1 MTHDEL
7 RELTG
12 GYALGALGEQERRAF
27 EAHLATCVECAR
39 EVGEFA
45 TVANGLAL
53 AVPQVDPPAALRARV
68 LNAVLSEESARVD
81 PMPFPQPPVR
91 VRPSALPV
99 WLATAAALAAVAL
112 GLYSLNLR
120 ERISRLEEDL
130 RLANARAAG
139 VERELQVARAAVPR
153 TSNAR
158 QIATVLDAPDVRT
171 IDLLGQKNAPAATG
185 RVYWSPTRGLVFTA
199 SNLPAPSVGRQYQL
213 WVIPLG
219 GSPVSAGMLDLE
231 GGGLTM
237 ALVDSTIASR
247 VGTVAVT
254 LEPAGGVPQPTSD
267 PVLAGTW

>member
-12 GYALGALGEQERRAF
+12 GYALGVLSEQERRAF
-27 EAHLATCVECAR
+27 EAHLPTCVECAR

-45 TVANGLAL
+45 TVATGLAL
-53 AVPQVDPPAALRARV
+53 AVPQVDPPSALRARV
-68 LNAVLSEESARVD
+68 LNHVVSAESERVD
-81 PMPFPQPPVR
+81 PIPFPQPAP
-91 VRPSALPV
+91 VRPSALPA
-99 WLATAAALAAVAL
+99 WLAAAAAIAAVAL
-112 GLYSLNLR
+112 GLYSFNLR

-139 VERELQVARAAVPR
+139 VERELQIAR
-153 TSNAR
+153 SGNNNAR

-185 RVYWSPTRGLVFTA
+185 RAYWSPTRGLVFTA

-213 WVIPLG
+213 WVIPQG
-219 GSPVSAGMLDLE
+219 GIPVSAGMLDLE

-237 ALVDSTIASR
+237 ALVDSSIASR

-254 LEPAGGVPQPTSD
+254 MEPVGGVPQPTGD